1 MMLKRGC
8 AGRLATWWCYRA
20 DPDRLSRSPQ
30 PPLRYAR
37 GSSTS
42 LIAQSDVV
50 KASDEDID
58 WLYQATPE
66 DVAARWLALGP
77 ALVLITRGPH
87 GVFAAIGAE
96 TAQFPTQPVHV
107 VDTVGA
113 GDSFMSGLLSGLLDA
128 GLLGGPEGRTR
139 LAAATLAD
147 IVPAID
153 RALACAHI
161 TVSRAG
167 ANPPRRN
174 ELHP

>member
-1 MMLKRGC
+1 M
-8 AGRLATWWCYRA
+8 
-20 DPDRLSRSPQ
+20 
-30 PPLRYAR
+30 
-37 GSSTS
+37 
-42 LIAQSDVV
+42 